1 MIPERGYDPAFF
13 STVEGEMCLAT
24 RDFNQGSTIDKIS
37 VANIPYSEIREIWSK
52 LNKLFVCVFLDLLIF
67 IFILHV
73 LHTHIYI
80 YMCIHYMYYGGNV
93 HVCVIVGYIDLNRRL
108 LTAGV

>member
-1 MIPERGYDPAFF
+1 
-13 STVEGEMCLAT
+13 MCLAT

-80 YMCIHYMYYGGNV
+80 YICVFTTCTMEVMYMCV
-93 HVCVIVGYIDLNRRL
+93 LLWVISISTDVY
-108 LTAGV
+108 